1 MYRKGYFVLLLF
13 LFLFCSF
20 SYGETVSQCDALY
33 NHFVEDGFFPEKLSL
48 NNTTN
53 YTFPY
58 NIILE
63 SQSKSAAKVFIT
75 IENALYIVS
84 ELEKVSEYATVICT
98 ANDFSIMNPETPAG
112 TIAAINSFAFEEF
125 KAPILILSIRDKS
138 ENYWSITPGSNGY
151 ITPSYCFRKIKNALE
166 KENITSYIDEG
177 SLALY
182 KLKLVKENP
191 ILATVLE
198 NEYPAVQ
205 LNFPL
210 GEYTYLENV
219 VRNFSEDYDV
229 INQKNKEVNYDSITI
244 FSKNYTISEST
255 LTLIFIFIIIFSLFS
270 ICLLSFMFG
279 RRKLV
284 HKKTMVKYWFIAPLF
299 FLIVFLCLTLGQ
311 IITKWIF
318 PTWKTFPQFAII
330 VKFIISVF
338 LFSLIYILRK
348 KLKIPSRIF
357 IYSYLLNIVSVVN
370 LFVFAALDLPLII
383 LFGVEI
389 ILIYISQGFKKP
401 VLLILTTLF
410 LILPFIPALFGI
422 FSNSDF
428 QALHLLVNGNFFV
441 NLILSLLILP
451 FTFMIMRII
460 LSIKIKHHSNKKMII
475 KLCINISLL
484 IGFSLAT
491 LFFNNYLE
499 KKYGTDTIETKYIET
514 SNNLISYELTAKEN
528 IGFYDNILT
537 INSLEN
543 VIYYD
548 IKIFSDYPF
557 PIYSANYPFDFFQ
570 TNNAAQ
576 FNLPE
581 NPPEKMDLEFLSDTN
596 ANYTIEIVV
605 YALAPKSNISE
616 DIEIYVKSYSIE
628 KSGAK
633 LL

>member
-1 MYRKGYFVLLLF
+1 
-13 LFLFCSF
+13 
-20 SYGETVSQCDALY
+20 
-33 NHFVEDGFFPEKLSL
+33 
-48 NNTTN
+48 
-53 YTFPY
+53 
-58 NIILE
+58 
-63 SQSKSAAKVFIT
+63 
-75 IENALYIVS
+75 
-84 ELEKVSEYATVICT
+84 
-98 ANDFSIMNPETPAG
+98 MNPETPAG

-191 ILATVLE
+191 ILATFLE

-219 VRNFSEDYDV
+219 VKNFSEDYDV

-401 VLLILTTLF
+401 FLLILTTLF
-410 LILPFIPALFGI
+410 LILPFIPTLFGI

-499 KKYGTDTIETKYIET
+499 KKYGTEKIETKYIES

-570 TNNAAQ
+570 TNDAAQ

-605 YALAPKSNISE
+605 YALVPKSNISE

>member
-1 MYRKGYFVLLLF
+1 M
-13 LFLFCSF
+13 
-20 SYGETVSQCDALY
+20 
-33 NHFVEDGFFPEKLSL
+33 
-48 NNTTN
+48 
-53 YTFPY
+53 
-58 NIILE
+58 
-63 SQSKSAAKVFIT
+63 
-75 IENALYIVS
+75 
-84 ELEKVSEYATVICT
+84 
-98 ANDFSIMNPETPAG
+98 
-112 TIAAINSFAFEEF
+112 
-125 KAPILILSIRDKS
+125 
-138 ENYWSITPGSNGY
+138 
-151 ITPSYCFRKIKNALE
+151 
-166 KENITSYIDEG
+166 
-177 SLALY
+177 
-182 KLKLVKENP
+182 
-191 ILATVLE
+191 
-198 NEYPAVQ
+198 
-205 LNFPL
+205 
-210 GEYTYLENV
+210 
-219 VRNFSEDYDV
+219 
-229 INQKNKEVNYDSITI
+229 
-244 FSKNYTISEST
+244 
-255 LTLIFIFIIIFSLFS
+255 
-270 ICLLSFMFG
+270 
-279 RRKLV
+279 
-284 HKKTMVKYWFIAPLF
+284 
-299 FLIVFLCLTLGQ
+299 
-311 IITKWIF
+311 
-318 PTWKTFPQFAII
+318 
-330 VKFIISVF
+330 
-338 LFSLIYILRK
+338 
-348 KLKIPSRIF
+348 
-357 IYSYLLNIVSVVN
+357 LNIVSVVN

-383 LFGVEI
+383 LFGIEI

-401 VLLILTTLF
+401 FLLILTTLF
-410 LILPFIPALFGI
+410 LILPFIPTLFGI